1 MSDQEMLNALKA
13 LLKPIQNK
21 LDSLDIKLSEQQ
33 IQIDSLRLDM
43 KTSERAIRKDI
54 HQLNDGIDTLV
65 EVMEIKG
72 HSAGSKIKTYLE

>member
-33 IQIDSLRLDM
+33 IQIDSVRLDM

-72 HSAGSKIKTYLE
+72 ILPEAK

>member
-43 KTSERAIRKDI
+43 KTSARAIRKDI

-72 HSAGSKIKTYLE
+72 ILPEAK

>member
-43 KTSERAIRKDI
+43 KTSERAMRKDI

-72 HSAGSKIKTYLE
+72 ILPEAK

>member
-43 KTSERAIRKDI
+43 KTSEHEKRKDI

-72 HSAGSKIKTYLE
+72 ILPEAK

>member
-1 MSDQEMLNALKA
+1 MLNALKA

-72 HSAGSKIKTYLE
+72 ILPEAK

>member
-13 LLKPIQNK
+13 LLKPLQNK

-72 HSAGSKIKTYLE
+72 ILPEAK

>member
-21 LDSLDIKLSEQQ
+21 LDSLDIKWSEQQ

-72 HSAGSKIKTYLE
+72 ILPEAK

>member
-21 LDSLDIKLSEQQ
+21 LDILDIKLSEQQ

-72 HSAGSKIKTYLE
+72 ILPEAK

>member
-21 LDSLDIKLSEQQ
+21 LDGLDIKLSEQQ

-72 HSAGSKIKTYLE
+72 ILPEAK

>member
-72 HSAGSKIKTYLE
+72 ILPEAK

>member
-13 LLKPIQNK
+13 LLQPIQNK

-72 HSAGSKIKTYLE
+72 ILPEAK